1 MQCPII
7 MLLACISQWEKRIPK
22 FRTILYVLVPEGTN
36 YYRKISRKGE
46 KSHKPATQLI
56 HEKSNPCHINEVN
69 RSKKDWRLEEQVK
82 RRVNCLR
89 KVFDYNRSALL
100 KQSTTWLESFLKAAN
115 VKAFKVL
122 YRTFLAK
129 WLSVISDTFWRYSW
143 RNTPWPVLIYIHN
156 FDLNSWKQPISRFF
170 WNKQEFNISG
180 SFRENKDQKSFIN

>member
-1 MQCPII
+1 MQCTII
-7 MLLACISQWEKRIPK
+7 MLLAWIHKWEKRIPK
-22 FRTILYVLVPEGTN
+22 FRSILYVLVSEGTN

-69 RSKKDWRLEEQVK
+69 RSKKDCRLEEQVK

-89 KVFDYNRSALL
+89 KAFDYIRSALL
-100 KQSTTWLESFLKAAN
+100 KQSITWLESFLQAAN

-122 YRTFLAK
+122 YRTFLEK
-129 WLSVISDTFWRYSW
+129 WLSVISDTFWRYFW

-170 WNKQEFNISG
+170 SNKQKFNISG
-180 SFRENKDQKSFIN
+180 RFRENKDQKSFIN